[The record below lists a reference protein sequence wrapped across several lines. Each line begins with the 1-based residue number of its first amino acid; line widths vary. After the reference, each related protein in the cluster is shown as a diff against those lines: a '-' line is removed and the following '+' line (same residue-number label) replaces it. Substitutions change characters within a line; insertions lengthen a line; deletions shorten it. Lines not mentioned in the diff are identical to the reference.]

1 MVSEI
6 RIGGSRNRIR
16 TIEIIEMEGNRSVMT
31 ITEDEL

>member
-6 RIGGSRNRIR
+6 RIGGSKNRIR
-16 TIEIIEMEGNRSVMT
+16 TIEIIETEGNRSVMT